1 MPRKKSK
8 REPTPMD
15 EGAQILE
22 AAEKAGADYAQE
34 QVGSPHFR
42 DWVSDQIAEGERMR
56 KEDPSSVIPLETPAD
71 AKKIAKNMLQQ
82 LEWDTKRQMEQRD
95 ILELSG
101 ASGVFGSGSASW
113 VKDTYGIT
121 AQEVNK
127 AFFEGFVEELD
138 KPSAREWLTEE
149 ILQSVREPQGVSEK
163 SSSPTHQQIV
173 DYFIFDA
180 EDMDVGTFS
189 RAKTDEVAAHFKI

>member
-71 AKKIAKNMLQQ
+71 AKKVAKNMLQQ

-101 ASGVFGSGSASW
+101 ASGVFESGNASW

-127 AFFEGFVEELD
+127 TFFEGFVEELN
-138 KPSAREWLTEE
+138 KPSTREWLTEE
-149 ILQSVREPQGVSEK
+149 ILLGGEEIRGVGVRES
-163 SSSPTHQQIV
+163 
-173 DYFIFDA
+173 
-180 EDMDVGTFS
+180 
-189 RAKTDEVAAHFKI
+189 AASKAPRFAD